1 MFLKWSCISLQPARS
16 PQPAGRG
23 LPLTAVLWLEVL
35 TVYYFGFLSVTVLI
49 LQERVNVSWISD

>member
-1 MFLKWSCISLQPARS
+1 MFPKWSCISLQPAGPGAPTPHHS
-16 PQPAGRG
+16 PIA
-23 LPLTAVLWLEVL
+23 EVL

>member
-1 MFLKWSCISLQPARS
+1 MFLKWSCISLQPAAFR
-16 PQPAGRG
+16 PG
-23 LPLTAVLWLEVL
+23 LTRTAVLRLEVL

>member
-1 MFLKWSCISLQPARS
+1 MFPKWSCISLQPAGPGAPTHRS
-16 PQPAGRG
+16 PIA
-23 LPLTAVLWLEVL
+23 EVL